1 MQQSIKIS
9 EKVQIKI
16 YGDTHRP
23 RIGIRLT
30 GFPKDF
36 AVNFKQVDKAL
47 ERRKSTSVF
56 TTPRKEPD
64 KYIVVS
70 GFQGNKTTGE
80 VIEVYFENT
89 NAVSKDYSQFSLT
102 PRPGQ
107 TDFVSI
113 QKYGQTFPGG
123 GLFSGRTTILFVFI
137 GEIIRQ
143 YLNLEFSSKIKQI
156 GTEKDSLKFV
166 EYLNQIKAEQDSVG
180 VKILTTLTGLKQG
193 VGSVFFNKLN
203 SNIARFVYLIPG
215 VKALGFGLGSETV
228 CKKGSEYNDALA
240 DLSGRTYTNNAGG
253 IVGGISNGNPILI
266 ETTFRPTG
274 SISKPQET
282 LNLKTGKIELI
293 EIQGRHDTCFGLRAP
308 VIVEA
313 MTALAVF
320 ATIEGDKND

>member
-1 MQQSIKIS
+1 MQSLAIS
-9 EKVQIKI
+9 EKVKIEI
-16 YGDTHRP
+16 YGDTHSKK
-23 RIGIRLT
+23 IGIRLI

-36 AVNFKQVDKAL
+36 YVDFKQIDEAL
-47 ERRKSTSVF
+47 ERRKPTSIF
-56 TTPRKEPD
+56 TTPRKESD
-64 KYIVVS
+64 KYNIVS
-70 GFQGNKTTGE
+70 GFKENKTNGD
-80 VIEVYFENT
+80 VIDVYFENT
-89 NAVSKDYSQFSLT
+89 NTISKDYAQFSLT

-143 YLNLEFSSKIKQI
+143 YLALQFSSLIKQI
-156 GTEKDSLKFV
+156 GTEKDPLKFV
-166 EYLNQIKAEQDSVG
+166 DYLNQIKAEKDSVG
-180 VKILTTLTGLKQG
+180 VKIATTLTGLKPG

-228 CKKGSEYNDALA
+228 YKKGSEYNDALA
-240 DLSGRTYTNNAGG
+240 DLTGRTYTNNTGG

-293 EIQGRHDTCFGLRAP
+293 EIQGRHDICFGLRAP